1 MGDYPRASG
10 WGCFET
16 RRCPVKFPFSVAV
29 AIGIGLIVL
38 AGYFLKAPV
47 LISARTVLL
56 EWATIL
62 AAVAVLVGIAN
73 LFTVHWGKMTSG
85 KSSGIYSAILI
96 VSLVLTLGIVGWFGI
111 AHMYSMWLFNYI
123 QLPVEGSLMAL
134 LAVILVLAG
143 IRLLRRRSNMLS
155 MVFIITAMVILL
167 ATGPLFGISV
177 PGLAELR
184 SWIAQVPA
192 MAGARG
198 LLLGI
203 GLGIVA
209 TGLRILMGSDRPYG
223 GK

>member
-1 MGDYPRASG
+1 VRFS
-10 WGCFET
+10 
-16 RRCPVKFPFSVAV
+16 FSVAV

-38 AGYFLKAPV
+38 AGYFLKVPV
-47 LISARTVLL
+47 LLSVRMVLL

-85 KSSGIYSAILI
+85 KSNGIYSAILI
-96 VSLVLTLGIVGWFGI
+96 VTLVLTLGVVGWFGLT
-111 AHMYSMWLFNYI
+111 HMYSMWIFNHI
-123 QLPVEGSLMAL
+123 QLPVEGSLMAM
-134 LAVILVLAG
+134 LAIILVLAG

-155 MVFIITAMVILL
+155 IVFIVTAMVILL

>member
-1 MGDYPRASG
+1 M
-10 WGCFET
+10 
-16 RRCPVKFPFSVAV
+16 KFPFSVAV

-38 AGYFLKAPV
+38 AGYFLKVPV
-47 LISARTVLL
+47 LLSVRMVLL

-62 AAVAVLVGIAN
+62 AGVAVLVGIAN

-85 KSSGIYSAILI
+85 KSNGIYSAILI
-96 VSLVLTLGIVGWFGI
+96 VTLVLTLGVVGWFGLT
-111 AHMYSMWLFNYI
+111 HMYSMWIFNHI
-123 QLPVEGSLMAL
+123 QLPVEGSLMAM
-134 LAVILVLAG
+134 LAIILVLAG

-155 MVFIITAMVILL
+155 IVFIVTAMVILL

>member
-1 MGDYPRASG
+1 LPLL
-10 WGCFET
+10 
-16 RRCPVKFPFSVAV
+16 VSVR
-29 AIGIGLIVL
+29 
-38 AGYFLKAPV
+38 
-47 LISARTVLL
+47 SVLL

-62 AAVAVLVGIAN
+62 TSVAVLVGIAN
-73 LFTVHWGKMTSG
+73 LFTVHWGRMTAGKLSG
-85 KSSGIYSAILI
+85 LYSAILI
-96 VSLVLTLGIVGWFGI
+96 VSLILTLGVVGWFGPT
-111 AHMYSMWLFNYI
+111 HMYSMWIFTHI
-123 QLPVEGSLMAL
+123 QLPVEGSLMAM
-134 LAVILVLAG
+134 LAIILVLAG

-223 GK
+223 G

>member
-1 MGDYPRASG
+1 
-10 WGCFET
+10 
-16 RRCPVKFPFSVAV
+16 VKFPFSVAV

-38 AGYFLKAPV
+38 AGYFLKVPV
-47 LISARTVLL
+47 LLSVRMVLL

-62 AAVAVLVGIAN
+62 AGVAVLVGIAN

-85 KSSGIYSAILI
+85 KMSGLYSGILI
-96 VSLVLTLGIVGWFGI
+96 VSLVLTLGIVGWFGPTNT
-111 AHMYSMWLFNYI
+111 YSMWIFNYI
-123 QLPVEGSLMAL
+123 QLPVEGSLMAM
-134 LAVILVLAG
+134 LAIILVLAG

-155 MVFIITAMVILL
+155 IVFIITAMVILL
-167 ATGPLFGISV
+167 ATGPLFGVSV

-192 MAGARG
+192 MAGVRG

>member
-1 MGDYPRASG
+1 M
-10 WGCFET
+10 
-16 RRCPVKFPFSVAV
+16 V

-38 AGYFLKAPV
+38 AGYFLKVPV
-47 LISARTVLL
+47 LLSVRMVLL

-62 AAVAVLVGIAN
+62 AGVAVLVGIAN

-85 KSSGIYSAILI
+85 KMSGLYSGILI
-96 VSLVLTLGIVGWFGI
+96 VSLVLTLGVVGWFGPT
-111 AHMYSMWLFNYI
+111 HMYSMWLFNNI
-123 QLPVEGSLMAL
+123 QLPVEGSLMAM
-134 LAVILVLAG
+134 LAIILVLAG
-143 IRLLRRRSNMLS
+143 IRLLRRRSSMLS
-155 MVFIITAMVILL
+155 IIFIVTAIVILL

-177 PGLAELR
+177 PGLTELR
-184 SWIAQVPA
+184 AWIAQVPA

>member
-1 MGDYPRASG
+1 M
-10 WGCFET
+10 
-16 RRCPVKFPFSVAV
+16 KFPFSVAV

-38 AGYFLKAPV
+38 AGYFIKSPLLLNV
-47 LISARTVLL
+47 RTVLL

-73 LFTVHWGKMTSG
+73 LFTVHWGKLTSG
-85 KSSGIYSAILI
+85 KGSGIYSGISI
-96 VSLVLTLGIVGWFGI
+96 VSLVLTLGIVGWFGLTNI
-111 AHMYSMWLFNYI
+111 YSLWIFNYI

-134 LAVILVLAG
+134 LAIILVLAG
-143 IRLLRRRSNMLS
+143 IRLLRRKSNMLS
-155 MVFIITAMVILL
+155 IVFIVTAMVILL
-167 ATGPLFGISV
+167 ATGPLFGITV

-184 SWIAQVPA
+184 TWIAQVPA

-198 LLLGI
+198 LLVGI
-203 GLGIVA
+203 ALGIVA

>member
-1 MGDYPRASG
+1 
-10 WGCFET
+10 
-16 RRCPVKFPFSVAV
+16 VKFPFSVAV

-177 PGLAELR
+177 PGLGAALVDCPGACDGWRTRTIIRDWAGYRRDWTAYLNGQR
-184 SWIAQVPA
+184 STIW
-192 MAGARG
+192 G
-198 LLLGI
+198 
-203 GLGIVA
+203 
-209 TGLRILMGSDRPYG
+209 
-223 GK
+223 

>member
-1 MGDYPRASG
+1 M
-10 WGCFET
+10 
-16 RRCPVKFPFSVAV
+16 KFPFSVMV

-38 AGYFLKAPV
+38 AGYFLKVPV
-47 LISARTVLL
+47 LLSVQTVLL

-62 AAVAVLVGIAN
+62 AGIAVLVGIAN
-73 LFTVHWGKMTSG
+73 LFTVHWSKMTSG
-85 KSSGIYSAILI
+85 KMSGLYSGILI
-96 VSLVLTLGIVGWFGI
+96 VSLALTLGIVGWFGPTNI
-111 AHMYSMWLFNYI
+111 YSMWIFNYI
-123 QLPVEGSLMAL
+123 QLPVEGSLMAM
-134 LAVILVLAG
+134 LAIILVLAG

-155 MVFIITAMVILL
+155 IVFIVTAMVVLL

>member
-1 MGDYPRASG
+1 M
-10 WGCFET
+10 
-16 RRCPVKFPFSVAV
+16 KFPFSVAV

-38 AGYFLKAPV
+38 AGYFIKSPLLLNV
-47 LISARTVLL
+47 RTILL

-85 KSSGIYSAILI
+85 KRSGIYSGISI
-96 VSLVLTLGIVGWFGI
+96 VSLVLTLGIVGWFGLTNI
-111 AHMYSMWLFNYI
+111 YSLWIFNYI

-134 LAVILVLAG
+134 LAIILVLAG
-143 IRLLRRRSNMLS
+143 IRLLRRKSNMLS
-155 MVFIITAMVILL
+155 IVFIVTAMVILL

-184 SWIAQVPA
+184 AWIAQVPA

-203 GLGIVA
+203 ALGIVA

>member
-1 MGDYPRASG
+1 
-10 WGCFET
+10 
-16 RRCPVKFPFSVAV
+16 VKFPFSVAV
-29 AIGIGLIVL
+29 AIGIGVIVL
-38 AGYFLKAPV
+38 AGYFLKSP
-47 LISARTVLL
+47 LILSVRMVLL

-85 KSSGIYSAILI
+85 KVSGIYSGILI
-96 VSLVLTLGIVGWFGI
+96 VSLILTLGIVGWFGPTHI
-111 AHMYSMWLFNYI
+111 YSMWIFNYI
-123 QLPVEGSLMAL
+123 HLPVEGSLMAL
-134 LAVILVLAG
+134 LAIILVLAG

-155 MVFIITAMVILL
+155 IVFIVTAIVILL

-184 SWIAQVPA
+184 TWIAQVPA

-203 GLGIVA
+203 ALGIVA
-209 TGLRILMGSDRPYG
+209 TGLRILIGSDRPYG

>member
-1 MGDYPRASG
+1 
-10 WGCFET
+10 
-16 RRCPVKFPFSVAV
+16 
-29 AIGIGLIVL
+29 
-38 AGYFLKAPV
+38 
-47 LISARTVLL
+47 
-56 EWATIL
+56 
-62 AAVAVLVGIAN
+62 
-73 LFTVHWGKMTSG
+73 MTSG

-111 AHMYSMWLFNYI
+111 AHMYSMWIFNYI

-134 LAVILVLAG
+134 LAIILVFAG
-143 IRLLRRRSNMLS
+143 IRLLRRRSSMLS
-155 MVFIITAMVILL
+155 IIFIVTAIVILL

-177 PGLAELR
+177 PGLTELR
-184 SWIAQVPA
+184 AWIAQVPA

>member
-1 MGDYPRASG
+1 
-10 WGCFET
+10 
-16 RRCPVKFPFSVAV
+16 VKFPLSVAV
-29 AIGIGLIVL
+29 AIGIGLVVL
-38 AGYFLKAPV
+38 AGYFLKVPLLV
-47 LISARTVLL
+47 SVREVLL

-62 AAVAVLVGIAN
+62 AGVAVLVGIAN

-85 KSSGIYSAILI
+85 KMSGLYSGILI
-96 VSLVLTLGIVGWFGI
+96 VSLVLTLGIVGWFGPTNI
-111 AHMYSMWLFNYI
+111 YSMWIFNYI
-123 QLPVEGSLMAL
+123 QLPVESSLMAL
-134 LAVILVLAG
+134 LAIILVLAG
-143 IRLLRRRSNMLS
+143 IRLLRRRSNMIS
-155 MVFIITAMVILL
+155 IVFIITAMVILL

-184 SWIAQVPA
+184 TWIAQVPA